1 MDTLDIFRLK
11 PNGRVLWIGSA
22 YSLQTAH
29 GIIKLLTVDP
39 SEEFLILNYC
49 TNETTIVR
57 AEGCRGMPW
66 KC

>member
-1 MDTLDIFRLK
+1 MDILDIFRLK

-22 YSLQTAH
+22 PSLQTAC

-39 SEEFLILNYC
+39 SAEFLILNDH

-57 AEGCRGMPW
+57 AVGMPLMPW
-66 KC
+66 KS